1 MNIFFDLDGTL
12 IDSKMRLYQLFQ
24 YLIPQSLL
32 TYEQY
37 WNLKQQKINHS
48 TILKTKLNFSENEVR
63 QFEKK
68 WMLLIEQEEWLKYDK
83 PFNNVT
89 SFLISLNKLNNRL
102 FIVTA
107 RQSKI
112 NTINQ
117 IKSFGWLNL
126 FEEILV
132 TEQKNEKSELI
143 KKYLDQD
150 TQNWIIGD
158 TGKDVETG
166 KKINIKTAA
175 VLSGFLNKDV
185 LIKYN
190 PDKIVN
196 SVIELK
202 F

>member
-48 TILKTKLNFSENEVR
+48 TILKTKLNFSENEVN

-89 SFLISLNKLNNRL
+89 SFLISLNKLNYRL

-112 NTINQ
+112 KTINQ

-143 KKYLDQD
+143 KKYLNQD